1 MTRNK
6 NYSWDILELDEG
18 TKGTFSV
25 YVKKNKKELKS
36 KFSVTYSDLH
46 KMLETVKKVI
56 IRSEE
61 KNWKDIKVIW
71 SAIGYMLY
79 ISLESK
85 HAIELLTY
93 ETDFDKQRLY
103 IKNIINIIYE
113 SLNDLEN
120 LLGGKISKELITLG
134 INKEILDELKMERN
148 KVHNFKKSY
157 FSDLQ
162 YVRNAFCS
170 HRDQNFIEYDNI
182 YKAIEKSS
190 IMKLVFLY
198 DDIINSLGKPMTN
211 IMNESNRLKTST

>member
-1 MTRNK
+1 MTLFK
-6 NYSWDILELDEG
+6 KYSWDILELDEG
-18 TKGTFSV
+18 TKRKFSIH
-25 YVKKNKKELKS
+25 VKKNKKELKS
-36 KFSVTYSDLH
+36 NFSATFSDLH
-46 KMLETVKKVI
+46 TMLETVQMVI
-56 IRSEE
+56 LRSEE

-71 SAIGYMLY
+71 NAIGYMLY

-85 HAIELLTY
+85 HAIELLTF

-103 IKNIINIIYE
+103 LKNIINIIYE
-113 SLNDLEN
+113 SINDLEN
-120 LLGGKISKELITLG
+120 LLGGKLSKELITLG
-134 INKEILDELKMERN
+134 INKEILDELKIERN
-148 KVHNFKKSY
+148 KIHIFKKSY

-162 YVRNAFCS
+162 YVRNAFCG

-211 IMNESNRLKTST
+211 IMNESTRLKTST